1 MNLASNLVCFF
12 IFIKRAQCVSC
23 SCFCLLYKV
32 QNSHITKDNNS
43 VYVCDEKKETN
54 DDKSGKMIHR
64 LTDIKTNK
72 QKPVKENKK
81 STKTRKSFVFII
93 RFLSVVVSLF
103 LRLMILFSLLSAVC
117 TSEVMMQRRLG
128 KNTKMHSVYKICNS
142 PSPFTHFFRYLP
154 PFQIYFFEIPFPYS
168 VLYV

>member
-1 MNLASNLVCFF
+1 M
-12 IFIKRAQCVSC
+12 
-23 SCFCLLYKV
+23 LYKV

-81 STKTRKSFVFII
+81 IDKDKKVIRLHYSFPFGC
-93 RFLSVVVSLF
+93 RLSLF
-103 LRLMILFSLLSAVC
+103 EADDIIFPLVSCLHFRSYDAT
-117 TSEVMMQRRLG
+117 TSGQEHQNAFGLQ
-128 KNTKMHSVYKICNS
+128 N
-142 PSPFTHFFRYLP
+142 L
-154 PFQIYFFEIPFPYS
+154 
-168 VLYV
+168 